1 MTEAVV
7 FTTPTIHAVRG
18 LLRSHTMCGRKIDAT
33 TGTPENH
40 DHEPI
45 TWEVALRD
53 CLDTCARCRTS
64 YARSQRLLSGC
75 RK

>member
-18 LLRSHTMCGRKIDAT
+18 LLRSHTMCGRHIDAT

-40 DHEPI
+40 DREAI
-45 TWEVALRD
+45 TWEVALHD
-53 CLDTCARCRTS
+53 SLETCARCRKS
-64 YARSQRLLSGC
+64 YGRSQRLLTGC
-75 RK
+75 SK